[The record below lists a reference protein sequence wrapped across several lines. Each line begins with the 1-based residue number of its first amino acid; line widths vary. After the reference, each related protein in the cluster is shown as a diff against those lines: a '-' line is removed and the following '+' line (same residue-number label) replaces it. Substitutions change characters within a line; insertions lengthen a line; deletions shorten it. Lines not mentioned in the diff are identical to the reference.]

1 MNFETWLQWY
11 ENILHSF
18 GFKRSDDE
26 KSAEYL
32 NDFLERHPQNRMK
45 IEDLP
50 HKQDIIVFGAGPSIK
65 KHILYLKETKQIENS
80 LLISADGATTALLEE
95 DLMPDIVVTDLDGKL
110 GDLLKVNQLK
120 SIMVIHAHGNNLHL
134 LKSNLNKLNHIMG
147 TTQSIPLKNIYNFGG
162 FTDGDRAVFLAIELG
177 AENIILAGMDFGTI
191 VTKYSR
197 PNLKEDLNV
206 ADDIKKLKLEY
217 AQELVDWIEENETV
231 NMVNLINEEV

>member
-11 ENILHSF
+11 KNILHSF

-65 KHILYLKETKQIENS
+65 KHILYLKETKQIKNS

-147 TTQSIPLKNIYNFGG
+147 TTQSIPLKNVYNFGG
-162 FTDGDRAVFLAIELG
+162 FTDGDRAVFLAVELG